1 MGRARDKQS
10 GQLSNI
16 LDRALPARVFALGHP
31 AHDFCTVAE
40 IFSVRGRFL
49 RGVE

>member
-1 MGRARDKQS
+1 VISPRQS

-16 LDRALPARVFALGHP
+16 LVRALSARVFALGHP